1 MKLDTI
7 YQGDCIEI
15 MNSLPEK
22 SVDVIF
28 ADPPYNM
35 QLGGDLCRPD
45 ASHVDAVNDEW
56 DQFES
61 FKAYDKF
68 THDWMQAARRILKDN
83 GTMWVIGSYH
93 NIFRVGCQ
101 IQDMGF
107 WILNDII
114 WEKTNPMPNF
124 KGTRF
129 TNAHETLIWC
139 AKSEKSKYTFNYESM
154 KAFNE
159 DVQMR
164 SDWHLPICTGHE
176 RLKDENGKKVH
187 TTQKPES
194 LLYRVLLSS
203 THPKDVILDPFFG
216 TGTTGAV
223 AKKLGRHYIGIE
235 RDENYIKAASER
247 LAKIKPLAKDE
258 LLEPVCKKAEPRIPF
273 GSVIEHGLLNPG
285 TRLFDS
291 KRRYCA
297 TVKADGT
304 LMTDTVKGSI
314 HQVGAKV
321 QGLPSCNGWT
331 FWHFEDNR
339 KKGLESIDSLRQQLK
354 SEMFAV

>member
-1 MKLDTI
+1 M
-7 YQGDCIEI
+7 
-15 MNSLPEK
+15 
-22 SVDVIF
+22 
-28 ADPPYNM
+28 
-35 QLGGDLCRPD
+35 
-45 ASHVDAVNDEW
+45 
-56 DQFES
+56 
-61 FKAYDKF
+61 
-68 THDWMQAARRILKDN
+68 
-83 GTMWVIGSYH
+83 
-93 NIFRVGCQ
+93 
-101 IQDMGF
+101 
-107 WILNDII
+107 
-114 WEKTNPMPNF
+114 
-124 KGTRF
+124 
-129 TNAHETLIWC
+129 
-139 AKSEKSKYTFNYESM
+139 
-154 KAFNE
+154 
-159 DVQMR
+159 
-164 SDWHLPICTGHE
+164 
-176 RLKDENGKKVH
+176 KDENGKKVH

-203 THPKDVILDPFFG
+203 TNPNDVVLDPFFG

-235 RDENYIKAASER
+235 RDETYIEAATER
-247 LAKIKPLAKDE
+247 LKKIKTLDNT

-285 TRLFDS
+285 THLYDS
-291 KRRYCA
+291 KRRFCA

-339 KKGLESIDSLRQQLK
+339 KKELESIDSLRQQLK